1 MDPLSV
7 ILAIIAG
14 SLFAFGRGSLF
25 SEFFDVSEPEQ
36 PHSTQIV
43 ILVVIAALII
53 IIILRHNK
61 LGYTESQYIPVFVI
75 MGISALIVWLIFRHT
90 GPGGEPVMVVTRTE
104 GIDIPSDSDATV
116 EKTPVVLHDEKLNSF
131 IRKGNYIQARKYLNE
146 MLQMSK
152 EMGDTE
158 GQRIYRS
165 YESIITKA
173 AMEDKRGWKTGHR

>member
-1 MDPLSV
+1 M
-7 ILAIIAG
+7 I
-14 SLFAFGRGSLF
+14 FA
-25 SEFFDVSEPEQ
+25 
-36 PHSTQIV
+36 
-43 ILVVIAALII
+43 VVIALII

-75 MGISALIVWLIFRHT
+75 MGISTLIVWLIFRHT
-90 GPGGEPVMVVTRTE
+90 GPGGEPVMAVTRTE
-104 GIDIPSDSDATV
+104 EIDIPSDPDAM
-116 EKTPVVLHDEKLNSF
+116 EDEAPVDLHDEKLYSF
-131 IRKGNYIQARKYLNE
+131 IRKGNYIEARKYLNE

-173 AMEDKRGWKTGHR
+173 AMEDKRGWKTDH